1 MIQRIQTLWLLL
13 ASICAFASVKLP
25 FYFGSLEVPG
35 PTITITPYDNFMLLV
50 FVIATA
56 LMGLVTIFLFSNR
69 SLQIKMCIVGLVLSL
84 ANLMHYFLF
93 MKNFKTGGLSLYSI
107 LSFLVP
113 VFFILA
119 IRSIYKDQ
127 KLLKSLETKRY
138 HATSSGSI

>member
-35 PTITITPYDNFMLLV
+35 PTITITPYDHFILLV
-50 FVIATA
+50 FVIAT
-56 LMGLVTIFLFSNR
+56 GLVALINIFMYSNR
-69 SLQIKMCIVGLVLSL
+69 SLQIKISVVGLLLGLV
-84 ANLMHYFLF
+84 NLMHYFLY
-93 MKNFKTGGLSLYSI
+93 MRNFKTGGLSLYSA

-119 IRSIYKDQ
+119 IRNIYKDQ
-127 KLLKSLETKRY
+127 KLLKSLDRLR
-138 HATSSGSI
+138 

>member
-25 FYFGSLEVPG
+25 FYYGSLEVPG

-56 LMGLVTIFLFSNR
+56 LMALVSIFLFSNR
-69 SLQIKMCIVGLVLSL
+69 SLQIKMCIVGLILSL
-84 ANLMHYFLF
+84 ANLMHYFLY
-93 MKNFKTGGLSLYSI
+93 MKNFKTGGLSLYSA

-119 IRSIYKDQ
+119 IMGIYKDQ
-127 KLLKSLETKRY
+127 KLLKSLDRLR
-138 HATSSGSI
+138 

>member
-56 LMGLVTIFLFSNR
+56 LIGLVTIFLFSNR

-84 ANLMHYFLF
+84 ANLMHYFLY

-107 LSFLVP
+107 LSFLVT

-127 KLLKSLETKRY
+127 KLLKSLDRLR
-138 HATSSGSI
+138 

>member
-56 LMGLVTIFLFSNR
+56 LMGLVSIFLFSNR

-84 ANLMHYFLF
+84 AKLMHYFLY

-127 KLLKSLETKRY
+127 KLLKSLDRLR
-138 HATSSGSI
+138 

>member
-25 FYFGSLEVPG
+25 FYFGSIEVPG
-35 PTITITPYDNFMLLV
+35 PTVTITPYDNFMLLV

-56 LMGLVTIFLFSNR
+56 LMALVSIFLFSNR

-127 KLLKSLETKRY
+127 KLLKSLDRLR
-138 HATSSGSI
+138 

>member
-56 LMGLVTIFLFSNR
+56 LMALVSIFLFSNR
-69 SLQIKMCIVGLVLSL
+69 SLQIKMCVVGLVLSL
-84 ANLMHYFLF
+84 ANLMHYFLY

-127 KLLKSLETKRY
+127 KLLKSLDRLR
-138 HATSSGSI
+138 

>member
-56 LMGLVTIFLFSNR
+56 LMALVSIFLFSNR

-84 ANLMHYFLF
+84 ANLMHYFLY
-93 MKNFKTGGLSLYSI
+93 MKNFKTGGLSLYSA

-119 IRSIYKDQ
+119 IISIYKDQ
-127 KLLKSLETKRY
+127 KLLKSLDRLR
-138 HATSSGSI
+138 

>member
-25 FYFGSLEVPG
+25 FYFGSLEIPG

-69 SLQIKMCIVGLVLSL
+69 SLQIKMCVVGLVLSL

-127 KLLKSLETKRY
+127 KLLKSLDRLR
-138 HATSSGSI
+138 

>member
-1 MIQRIQTLWLLL
+1 MIQRIQSLWLLL
-13 ASICAFASVKLP
+13 ASICAFASINLP
-25 FYFGSLEVPG
+25 FYYGSLEVQG
-35 PTITITPYDNFMLLV
+35 STTTITPIDNLVLLV

-56 LMGLVTIFLFSNR
+56 LMALISIFLYSNR
-69 SLQIKMCIVGLVLSL
+69 SLQIKMCVVGLVLSL

-93 MKNFKTGGLSLYSI
+93 MKKFKTGGLSLYSI

-127 KLLKSLETKRY
+127 KLLKSLDRLR
-138 HATSSGSI
+138 

>member
-56 LMGLVTIFLFSNR
+56 LMGLVSIFLFSNR

-84 ANLMHYFLF
+84 ANLMHYFLY

-127 KLLKSLETKRY
+127 KLLKSLDRLR
-138 HATSSGSI
+138 

>member
-84 ANLMHYFLF
+84 ANLMHYFLY

-127 KLLKSLETKRY
+127 KLLKSLDRLR
-138 HATSSGSI
+138 

>member
-25 FYFGSLEVPG
+25 FYYGSLEVPG
-35 PTITITPYDNFMLLV
+35 PTTTITPYDNFMLLV

-56 LMGLVTIFLFSNR
+56 LMGLVSIFLFRNR

-84 ANLMHYFLF
+84 ANLMHYFLY

-127 KLLKSLETKRY
+127 KLLKSLDRLR
-138 HATSSGSI
+138 

>member
-35 PTITITPYDNFMLLV
+35 PTITITPYDHFILLV
-50 FVIATA
+50 FVIAT
-56 LMGLVTIFLFSNR
+56 GLVALINIFMYSNR
-69 SLQIKMCIVGLVLSL
+69 SLQIKISVVGLLLGLV
-84 ANLMHYFLF
+84 NLMHYFLN
-93 MKNFKTGGLSLYSI
+93 MRNFKTGGLSLYSV

-119 IRSIYKDQ
+119 IRNIYKDQ
-127 KLLKSLETKRY
+127 KLLKSLDRLR
-138 HATSSGSI
+138 

>member
-35 PTITITPYDNFMLLV
+35 PTITITPYDHFMLLV

-56 LMGLVTIFLFSNR
+56 LMGLVSIFLFSNR

-127 KLLKSLETKRY
+127 KLLKSLDRLR
-138 HATSSGSI
+138 

>member
-25 FYFGSLEVPG
+25 FYFGSLEIPG

-84 ANLMHYFLF
+84 ANLMHYFLY

-127 KLLKSLETKRY
+127 KLLKSLDRLR
-138 HATSSGSI
+138 

>member
-25 FYFGSLEVPG
+25 FYFGSIEIPG

-84 ANLMHYFLF
+84 ANLMHYFLY

-127 KLLKSLETKRY
+127 KLLKSLDRLR
-138 HATSSGSI
+138 

>member
-35 PTITITPYDNFMLLV
+35 PTITITPYDHFMLLV

-84 ANLMHYFLF
+84 ANLMHYFLY

-127 KLLKSLETKRY
+127 KLLKSLDRLR
-138 HATSSGSI
+138 

>member
-35 PTITITPYDNFMLLV
+35 PTVTITPYDHFMLLV

-56 LMGLVTIFLFSNR
+56 LMGLVSIFLFSNR

-127 KLLKSLETKRY
+127 KLLKSLDRLR
-138 HATSSGSI
+138 

>member
-35 PTITITPYDNFMLLV
+35 PTITITPYDHFILLV
-50 FVIATA
+50 FVIAT
-56 LMGLVTIFLFSNR
+56 GLVALINIFMYSNR
-69 SLQIKMCIVGLVLSL
+69 SLQIKISIVGLLLGLV
-84 ANLMHYFLF
+84 NLMHYFLY
-93 MKNFKTGGLSLYSI
+93 MRNFKTGGLSLYSV

-119 IRSIYKDQ
+119 IRNIYKDQ
-127 KLLKSLETKRY
+127 KLLKSLDRLR
-138 HATSSGSI
+138 

>member
-35 PTITITPYDNFMLLV
+35 PTVTITPYDHFMLLV

-56 LMGLVTIFLFSNR
+56 LMGLVSIFLFSNR
-69 SLQIKMCIVGLVLSL
+69 SLQIKMCIVGLVLRL

-127 KLLKSLETKRY
+127 KLLKSLDRLR
-138 HATSSGSI
+138 

>member
-35 PTITITPYDNFMLLV
+35 PTINITPYDNFMLLV

-127 KLLKSLETKRY
+127 KLLKSLDRLR
-138 HATSSGSI
+138 

>member
-13 ASICAFASVKLP
+13 ASICAFASVKIP
-25 FYFGSLEVPG
+25 FYYGSLEVPG
-35 PTITITPYDNFMLLV
+35 PTTTITPYDNFMLLV

-56 LMGLVTIFLFSNR
+56 LMALVSIFLFSNR

-84 ANLMHYFLF
+84 ANLMHYFLY
-93 MKNFKTGGLSLYSI
+93 MKNFKTGGLSLYSA

-119 IRSIYKDQ
+119 IIGIYKDK
-127 KLLKSLETKRY
+127 KLLKSLDRLR
-138 HATSSGSI
+138 

>member
-84 ANLMHYFLF
+84 ANLMHYFLY

-119 IRSIYKDQ
+119 IRSIYKDR
-127 KLLKSLETKRY
+127 KLLKSLDRLR
-138 HATSSGSI
+138 

>member
-35 PTITITPYDNFMLLV
+35 PTVTITPYDHFMLLV
-50 FVIATA
+50 FVIAT
-56 LMGLVTIFLFSNR
+56 GLVALINIFIYSNR

-84 ANLMHYFLF
+84 ANLMHYFLY

-127 KLLKSLETKRY
+127 KLLKSLDRLR
-138 HATSSGSI
+138 

>member
-25 FYFGSLEVPG
+25 FYFGSIEVPG
-35 PTITITPYDNFMLLV
+35 PTVTITPYDNFMLLV

-56 LMGLVTIFLFSNR
+56 LMALVSIFLFSNR

-84 ANLMHYFLF
+84 ANLMHYFLY

-113 VFFILA
+113 VFFIL
-119 IRSIYKDQ
+119 SIIGMYKDQ
-127 KLLKSLETKRY
+127 KLLKSLDRLR
-138 HATSSGSI
+138 

>member
-13 ASICAFASVKLP
+13 ASICAFATIKLP
-25 FYFGSLEVPG
+25 FYYGSQEVPG
-35 PTITITPYDNFMLLV
+35 PTVTITPIDHVVLLV

-56 LMGLVTIFLFSNR
+56 LMALVSIFLFSNR
-69 SLQIKMCIVGLVLSL
+69 SLQIKMCVVGLVLSL

-127 KLLKSLETKRY
+127 KLLKSLDRLR
-138 HATSSGSI
+138 